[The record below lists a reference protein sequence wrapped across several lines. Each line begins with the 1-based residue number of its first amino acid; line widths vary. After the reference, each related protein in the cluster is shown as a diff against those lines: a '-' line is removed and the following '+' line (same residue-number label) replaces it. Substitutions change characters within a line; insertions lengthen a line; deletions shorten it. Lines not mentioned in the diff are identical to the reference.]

1 MTNTLIIGSRGEG
14 LACDFLISRGFSILE
29 RNWRHKKQEVD
40 LIVTDGQYLR
50 IVEVK
55 SRSLTGRIEPF
66 EAVNKTKQHLLI
78 KAANA
83 YVTQKKI
90 DLEVRF
96 DIVSIIF
103 LPDNQQIDY
112 LPDAFYPVLRH

>member
-14 LACDFLISRGFSILE
+14 LACDFLISRGFLILE

-40 LIVTDGQYLR
+40 LIATDGQYLR

-66 EAVNKTKQHLLI
+66 EAVNKNKQNLLI
-78 KAANA
+78 KAAHA

-96 DIVSIIF
+96 DIVSIVF
-103 LPDNQQIDY
+103 SNDNQQIDY
-112 LPDAFYPVLRH
+112 FPDAFYPVLRH